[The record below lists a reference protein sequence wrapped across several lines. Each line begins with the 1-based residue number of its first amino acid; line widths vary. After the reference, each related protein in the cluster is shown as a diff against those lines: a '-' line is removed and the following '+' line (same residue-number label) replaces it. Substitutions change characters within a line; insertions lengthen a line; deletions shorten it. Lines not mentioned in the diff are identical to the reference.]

1 MKNRSNRENR
11 FYKSVKI
18 GDSLKSFNRTFLHKF
33 GKLDYTIYLKWHEI
47 VGEFF
52 EQHSEPL
59 KIVLIPE
66 NDNEKELK
74 NYSRILYVNVS
85 PSVAVEFQ
93 HYQNIIIKKINS
105 YFGYEAIKSIK
116 IQQKFIQ
123 KSNLTKKENKK
134 NIEKEMKTDLP
145 SKIDNDELKKSIF
158 NLGLSIKN
166 QK

>member
-18 GDSLKSFNRTFLHKF
+18 SESLKSFNRTFLHKF
-33 GKLDYTIYLKWHEI
+33 GKLDYIIHSKWAEI
-47 VGEFF
+47 VGKFF
-52 EQHSEPL
+52 EQYSEPV
-59 KIVLIPE
+59 KIISIPKNE
-66 NDNEKELK
+66 NELK
-74 NYSRILYVNVS
+74 NHSRILYVNVS

-116 IQQKFIQ
+116 IHQKFIQ
-123 KSNLTKKENKK
+123 KSELIKKENKK
-134 NIEKEMKTDLP
+134 DNIEKAMKTDLT